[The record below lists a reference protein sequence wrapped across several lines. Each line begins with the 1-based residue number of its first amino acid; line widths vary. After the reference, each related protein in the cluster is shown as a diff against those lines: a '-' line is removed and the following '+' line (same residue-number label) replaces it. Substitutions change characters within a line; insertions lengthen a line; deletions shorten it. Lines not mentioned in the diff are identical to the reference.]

1 MKSSVFFQ
9 LEFDI
14 FFQAVCLPLIFLDE
28 LEGILHDQ
36 LGQIIGFVII
46 LQLQCHWDFI
56 FCPCNGKCMTC
67 NM

>member
-46 LQLQCHWDFI
+46 LQLQCH
-56 FCPCNGKCMTC
+56 
-67 NM
+67 